1 MSYLYRMDVPQN
13 LGPTEKNSQ
22 MALAV
27 WKIENNYYTKNIST
41 MHSLTGVPRVLRN
54 QKLSIEYNL
63 YSFKVNFQLQ
73 WIKLQKTTRKLCFLC
88 HFQVFCI

>member
-22 MALAV
+22 MAPAV

-41 MHSLTGVPRVLRN
+41 MHSLTGAGCQGYPGIRN
-54 QKLSIEYNL
+54 GP
-63 YSFKVNFQLQ
+63 
-73 WIKLQKTTRKLCFLC
+73 
-88 HFQVFCI
+88 